1 MPDTSATGVPN
12 NPPPGAQLNATTG
25 LFTCPISDA
34 SKWQTY
40 DVFVT
45 ATDSARRTDQYELVI
60 YTNVFNRGYS
70 IAAGSGWQS
79 MNENMVGADDSATV
93 SFPRSPDGMFSYV
106 KLVLDQ
112 LPVDGTLYCGGEPA
126 VTGLP
131 SPPPSFN
138 TCRTRPSVGSTR
150 SAPLLLHRVAERQLG
165 PDGWPLQQQCC
176 DRRDPGRA
184 VGADHRCRYL
194 QRLAVLQPRA
204 GQQRGAGVGCDAP
217 TDHATFN
224 IDANNPRED
233 GVPSDLQFTIDFT
246 GIRVFDN
253 GVEINSGDV
262 FSMMVS
268 STASTSYIA
277 LQVWPIPGAGSAT
290 LTAYRSVWSCQARQ
304 TGLSDG
310 WFAGVDSALKITIVS
325 AILHGV
331 DYHSNNY
338 DQATGV
344 NKSFHMVEHDP
355 APAGSYGRWEW
366 WDAQDNGSATNDSD
380 DHDWPVCYTTLG
392 GPDGIVEVKTEV
404 QIVVSAVPADSTGIV
419 VTGEGDIGDP
429 SNGFTT
435 IKMTQVSPPVYYP
448 DPALKGYLVDVW
460 LQAQSGV
467 PTTILDTKV
476 DISWWISF
484 YKGARRRFTP
494 AIR

>member
-1 MPDTSATGVPN
+1 MPYTTFCGLDTVRAHFYYTVWQNGSSGPTAGPFNSNVAT
-12 NPPPGAQLNATTG
+12 
-25 LFTCPISDA
+25 
-34 SKWQTY
+34 
-40 DVFVT
+40 
-45 ATDSARRTDQYELVI
+45 
-60 YTNVFNRGYS
+60 
-70 IAAGSGWQS
+70 AAIQVGPWVQIT
-79 MNENMVGADDSATV
+79 GADIYSDSQFCNPGQVNNVEQV
-93 SFPRSPDGMFSYV
+93 S
-106 KLVLDQ
+106 
-112 LPVDGTLYCGGEPA
+112 A
-126 VTGLP
+126 VM
-131 SPPPSFN
+131 
-138 TCRTRPSVGSTR
+138 
-150 SAPLLLHRVAERQLG
+150 
-165 PDGWPLQQQCC
+165 
-176 DRRDPGRA
+176 RA
-184 VGADHRCRYL
+184 
-194 QRLAVLQPRA
+194 
-204 GQQRGAGVGCDAP
+204 

-366 WDAQDNGSATNDSD
+366 WDAQDDGSATNDSD
-380 DHDWPVCYTTLG
+380 NHDWPVCYTTSG
-392 GPDGIVEVKTEV
+392 GPDGIVEMKTEV

-448 DPALKGYLVDVW
+448 DPALKGYLVERLASGAVW
-460 LQAQSGV
+460 RSDNDPRHEGEHLV
-467 PTTILDTKV
+467 V
-476 DISWWISF
+476 DIILQ
-484 YKGARRRFTP
+484 GRDALRRRFGEPDLPHVARPGPDESAAVRNAPLHRLRRCQRADSSSSESNVLGAIWTKGFAP
-494 AIR
+494 AR